1 MNVFSSPVPTDSL
14 VTPSK
19 NHGSQRDSDAHQVSP
34 CTNRKPRAVSNWL
47 YWRKKDIWLAGW
59 FRMWQTDVRSVIF
72 QDFFWKGLFFPTL
85 LYGVFP
91 RWNRWN
97 KFTREAS
104 HRGCEVTQLSS
115 LVMSSLLLLRTDF
128 VVEFTLSA
136 PLLMSSPPDL
146 LRCQSSPCWIWVS
159 LYFWPTLSG
168 LEKKKNNR
176 RLSVDVHTSDCAEN
190 CVDVNQK
197 PIYNQ

>member
-1 MNVFSSPVPTDSL
+1 MAHSGTVMRIKCHLAPIESLALSQTDS
-14 VTPSK
+14 TDGK
-19 NHGSQRDSDAHQVSP
+19 KTSDWPVGFECDRQM
-34 CTNRKPRAVSNWL
+34 
-47 YWRKKDIWLAGW
+47 
-59 FRMWQTDVRSVIF
+59 FVIF
-72 QDFFWKGLFFPTL
+72 QGFFWKGLFFPTL

-128 VVEFTLSA
+128 VVEFTRSA

-190 CVDVNQK
+190 FVDVNQK